1 MSGEEIFSKHHT
13 RWDPWGCRGC
23 KAVRSKWHTTYMRY
37 ACRISVVQYEVYITR
52 LDLMDYEYSPSE
64 DLSPCADGQKHQRV
78 TLNDY
83 VEVF

>member
-1 MSGEEIFSKHHT
+1 
-13 RWDPWGCRGC
+13 
-23 KAVRSKWHTTYMRY
+23 MRY